1 MERNVRKLHWKKKTT
16 WYEPRKVEEK
26 EYRALRPVDDEK
38 KTYPAGAP
46 GTNPY
51 FFGPIVN
58 YSDSAPGSD
67 KKTEI
72 RLDGVITYHLHAL
85 NLSDTEK
92 YRTQEKKTG
101 EIGEKL
107 HDLIV
112 TLLKNA
118 PTVHIRHGKIRRN

>member
-1 MERNVRKLHWKKKTT
+1 MSENCT
-16 WYEPRKVEEK
+16 
-26 EYRALRPVDDEK
+26 ALRPVDDEK

-92 YRTQEKKTG
+92 YLEHRKRRRG
-101 EIGEKL
+101 
-107 HDLIV
+107 
-112 TLLKNA
+112 
-118 PTVHIRHGKIRRN
+118 RWGKITRFNCYPTQKCTDSPHTARENKTKLR